1 MTAGIMVCC
10 MPTAKIVWIHIK
22 GPVGSFIWS
31 SARCFPQLTSRVT
44 ASKHKRMESTSNLR
58 PDLNFAS
65 YQAQVVPRDESLP
78 PFFDSRNDSSDWPRD
93 HERSYPLDNIR
104 KTTDIEIA

>member
-10 MPTAKIVWIHIK
+10 MPAANTVWTCIK

-31 SARCFPQLTSRVT
+31 STRGFWLLTSRVT
-44 ASKHKRMESTSNLR
+44 ASKHERLESTSNLH
-58 PDLNFAS
+58 PDLKFAS
-65 YQAQVVPRDESLP
+65 YQAQVVPRDKNVPLW
-78 PFFDSRNDSSDWPRD
+78 FDSRNDSGDWPND